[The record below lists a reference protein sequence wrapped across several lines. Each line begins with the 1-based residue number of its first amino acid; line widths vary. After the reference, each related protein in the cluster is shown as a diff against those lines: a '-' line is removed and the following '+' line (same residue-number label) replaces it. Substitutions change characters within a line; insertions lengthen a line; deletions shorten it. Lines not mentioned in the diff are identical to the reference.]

1 MKRLILCL
9 PLLFL
14 ALVAHATGQTGDV
27 ILIDG
32 ARWELLGSP
41 ITLDA
46 ALYNDLKAVLP
57 EDRPTVTS
65 NWDGFT
71 GYWSI
76 QQDMLYLDSVRC
88 EYYEAKIQG
97 MKGESVP
104 SSALLEVFKKY
115 VDGDRIVA
123 GWLSGEVRVAT
134 GKMIYYQ
141 HTYFE
146 RNYEE
151 EMMLSIDKGKV
162 TGRKEYHNY
171 VVDGFSFE
179 KLNPNSPNN
188 YNVLNEMF
196 PLHIERY
203 PELADEERIVFRVKQ
218 ARVDA
223 KGNLVECE
231 VKVIRPNDNPLLAAE
246 IAESLKAYHPWRVL
260 FINGEYS
267 TKGIEGWTVSYPL
280 NK

>member
-1 MKRLILCL
+1 MKRIFLCISF
-9 PLLFL
+9 LFL

-27 ILIDG
+27 IFIDG
-32 ARWELLGSP
+32 ARWELLGKP
-41 ITLDA
+41 IDLDA
-46 ALYNDLKAVLP
+46 GLYHDLKAVLP
-57 EDRPTVTS
+57 EDRPIETS
-65 NWDGFT
+65 NWDGYT

-76 QQDMLYLDSVRC
+76 QQDVLYLDSVRC
-88 EYYEAKIQG
+88 EYYDAKIQG

-104 SSALLEVFKKY
+104 SVVLLNVFKDY

-123 GWLSGEVRVAT
+123 SWLTREIRVAT

-162 TGRKEYHNY
+162 TGRREYHNF
-171 VVDGFSFE
+171 VADGFSIE
-179 KLNPNSPNN
+179 KFNPNSSDE
-188 YNVLNEMF
+188 LREMF

-203 PELADEERIVFRVKQ
+203 PELADMERIAFRIKR
-218 ARVDA
+218 ACVDA
-223 KGNLVECE
+223 QGNLVECE
-231 VKVIRPNDNPLLAAE
+231 VKVLKPNDNPLLAAE

>member
-27 ILIDG
+27 IFIDG

-104 SSALLEVFKKY
+104 SSALLNVFKNY

-203 PELADEERIVFRVKQ
+203 PELADVERIAFRIKK

-260 FINGEYS
+260 FVNGEYS

>member
-9 PLLFL
+9 PFLFL

-27 ILIDG
+27 IFIDG
-32 ARWELLGSP
+32 ARWVLLGRP
-41 ITLDA
+41 ITLDSV
-46 ALYNDLKAVLP
+46 LYHNLKTVLP
-57 EDRPTVTS
+57 EDRPIVSS

-76 QQDMLYLDSVRC
+76 QQDQLCLDSVKCDNFDSKTQRLSGVS
-88 EYYEAKIQG
+88 I
-97 MKGESVP
+97 P
-104 SSALLEVFKKY
+104 SDTLLRVFKNY

-123 GWLSGEVRVAT
+123 SWLTGEIRVAT

-141 HTYFE
+141 HIYFE

-151 EMMLSIDKGKV
+151 EMMLSIDKGKI
-162 TGRKEYHNY
+162 TGRKEYHNH
-171 VVDGFSFE
+171 VVDGFSFDRF
-179 KLNPNSPNN
+179 NPDNN
-188 YNVLNEMF
+188 EELREMF

-203 PELADEERIVFRVKQ
+203 PELASEERIVFSIQR
-218 ARVDA
+218 ALVDA
-223 KGNLVECE
+223 QGNLVECE

-246 IAESLKAYHPWRVL
+246 MAESLKAYHPWRVF

-267 TKGIEGWTVSYPL
+267 AKGIEGLTISYPL
-280 NK
+280 GK

>member
-9 PLLFL
+9 PFLFL
-14 ALVAHATGQTGDV
+14 ALCAHATGQTGDV
-27 ILIDG
+27 IFIDG
-32 ARWELLGSP
+32 ARWVLLGRP
-41 ITLDA
+41 ITLDSV
-46 ALYNDLKAVLP
+46 LYHNLKAVLP
-57 EDRPTVTS
+57 EDRPIVSS

-76 QQDMLYLDSVRC
+76 QQDQLRLDSVKCDNYDSKTQRLSDVS
-88 EYYEAKIQG
+88 I
-97 MKGESVP
+97 P
-104 SSALLEVFKKY
+104 SDTLLRVFKNY

-123 GWLSGEVRVAT
+123 SWLTGEIRVAT

-141 HTYFE
+141 HIYFE

-162 TGRKEYHNY
+162 TGRKEYHNH
-171 VVDGFSFE
+171 VVDGFSFD
-179 KLNPNSPNN
+179 KFNPDNN
-188 YNVLNEMF
+188 EELREMF

-203 PELADEERIVFRVKQ
+203 PELTSEERIVFSIHR

-223 KGNLVECE
+223 QGNLVECE

-246 IAESLKAYHPWRVL
+246 IAESLKAYHPWRVF

-267 TKGIEGWTVSYPL
+267 AKGIEGWTISYPL
-280 NK
+280 GK

>member
-1 MKRLILCL
+1 MKRFFLFVSF
-9 PLLFL
+9 LFL

-27 ILIDG
+27 IFIDG

-104 SSALLEVFKKY
+104 SSALLNVFKNY

-188 YNVLNEMF
+188 FNVLNEMF
-196 PLHIERY
+196 PLNIERY
-203 PELADEERIVFRVKQ
+203 PELADVERIAFRIKK

-223 KGNLVECE
+223 KGNLLECE

-260 FINGEYS
+260 FVNGEYS

>member
-1 MKRLILCL
+1 MKRIFLFVSF
-9 PLLFL
+9 LFL

-27 ILIDG
+27 IFIDG
-32 ARWELLGSP
+32 ARWVLLGRP
-41 ITLDA
+41 ITLDSV
-46 ALYNDLKAVLP
+46 LYHNLKTVLP
-57 EDRPTVTS
+57 EDRPIVSS

-76 QQDMLYLDSVRC
+76 QQDQLCLDSVKCDNFDSKTQRLSDVS
-88 EYYEAKIQG
+88 I
-97 MKGESVP
+97 P
-104 SSALLEVFKKY
+104 SDTLLRVFNNY

-123 GWLSGEVRVAT
+123 SWLTGEIRVAT
-134 GKMIYYQ
+134 GEVIYYQ
-141 HTYFE
+141 HIYFE

-151 EMMLSIDKGKV
+151 EMMLSINKGKV
-162 TGRKEYHNY
+162 TGRKEYHNF
-171 VVDGFSFE
+171 VAEGFSFD
-179 KLNPNSPNN
+179 KFNPDNN
-188 YNVLNEMF
+188 DELREMF

-203 PELADEERIVFRVKQ
+203 PELASEERIVFRVKQ

-246 IAESLKAYHPWRVL
+246 IAESLKAYHPWRVM

-267 TKGIEGWTVSYPL
+267 AKGIEGWTIPYSL
-280 NK
+280 GK

>member
-1 MKRLILCL
+1 MKRILL
-9 PLLFL
+9 FISFLFL

-27 ILIDG
+27 IFIDG
-32 ARWELLGSP
+32 SQWVLLGRP
-41 ITLDA
+41 VALDSV
-46 ALYNDLKAVLP
+46 LYHDLKAVLP
-57 EDRPTVTS
+57 EDRPIVSS

-76 QQDMLYLDSVRC
+76 QQDQLCLDSVKCDNYDSETQKLRGVS
-88 EYYEAKIQG
+88 I
-97 MKGESVP
+97 P
-104 SSALLEVFKKY
+104 SDTLLRVFKKY
-115 VDGDRIVA
+115 VDGNCIVA
-123 GWLSGEVRVAT
+123 SWLTREIRVAT

-151 EMMLSIDKGKV
+151 EMILSIVKGKV

-171 VVDGFSFE
+171 IVDGFSFDKKNQDNHDE
-179 KLNPNSPNN
+179 LR
-188 YNVLNEMF
+188 EMF

-203 PELADEERIVFRVKQ
+203 PELVSEERIVFRVKQ

-223 KGNLVECE
+223 EGNLVECE
-231 VKVIRPNDNPLLAAE
+231 VKVLKPNDNPLLAAE
-246 IAESLKAYHPWRVL
+246 IAESLKAYHPWRLL

-267 TKGIEGWTVSYPL
+267 AKGIEGWIISYPL
-280 NK
+280 GVK